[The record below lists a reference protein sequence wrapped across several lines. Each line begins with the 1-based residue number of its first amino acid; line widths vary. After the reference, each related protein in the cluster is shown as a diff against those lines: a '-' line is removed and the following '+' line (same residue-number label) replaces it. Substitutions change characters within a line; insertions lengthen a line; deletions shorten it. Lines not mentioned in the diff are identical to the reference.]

1 MIVLKNCKDLPQK
14 LTQNEY
20 FYIQNSGEQQNWFQ
34 DKITGTQCTQQK
46 LKLDFR
52 FVTLKIRKC
61 NATKNSQVVIKVS
74 TQNTMKENNP
84 IDLLLIFNDNKFTV

>member
-1 MIVLKNCKDLPQK
+1 MPMIVLNNCKDLPQK

-46 LKLDFR
+46 LKLISGLSHSR
-52 FVTLKIRKC
+52 SV
-61 NATKNSQVVIKVS
+61 
-74 TQNTMKENNP
+74 NTMPQRIAKSSSKYP
-84 IDLLLIFNDNKFTV
+84 PKTQ